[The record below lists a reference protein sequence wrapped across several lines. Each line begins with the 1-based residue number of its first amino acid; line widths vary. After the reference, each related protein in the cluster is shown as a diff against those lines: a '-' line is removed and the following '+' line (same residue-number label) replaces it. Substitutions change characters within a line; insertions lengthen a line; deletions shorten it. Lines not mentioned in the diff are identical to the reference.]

1 MIEEKNVRF
10 IKFKNGDN
18 IIAYTK
24 DEYDTHIEIA
34 RPIALVFEN
43 YGDDDEQQLVKIK
56 EWIPPLIA
64 KFDTV
69 TIDKKEI
76 FFILEV
82 QQTFIDHYLELSELF
97 FTTLTKEEDEEKK
110 KKAIRDQADQTVIS
124 LEDIWKNIKKH

>member
-1 MIEEKNVRF
+1 MIDEKNVRF

-24 DEYDTHIEIA
+24 DEYDTHIEVA
-34 RPIALVFEN
+34 RPIALIFEN
-43 YGDDDEQQLVKIK
+43 YDDDDEQQLVKIK

-69 TIDKKEI
+69 TVDKKEI

-82 QQTFIDHYLELSELF
+82 QQTFVDHYLELSDLF
-97 FTTLTKEEDEEKK
+97 FNVAPKEEERKR
-110 KKAIRDQADQTVIS
+110 AIRGVADQDVIS

>member
-1 MIEEKNVRF
+1 MIQEDNIRF

-18 IIAYTK
+18 IIAHTK

-64 KFDTV
+64 KFNTV

-82 QQTFIDHYLELSELF
+82 QQDFIDHYLELSELF
-97 FTTLTKEEDEEKK
+97 FNNLPKQDDGRKQ
-110 KKAIRDQADQTVIS
+110 AIRDQADKTVVS

>member
-1 MIEEKNVRF
+1 MIDEKNVRF

-24 DEYDTHIEIA
+24 DEYDTHIEVA
-34 RPIALVFEN
+34 RPIALIFEN
-43 YGDDDEQQLVKIK
+43 YGEDDEQQLVKIK

-69 TIDKKEI
+69 TVDKKEI

-82 QQTFIDHYLELSELF
+82 QQAFVDHYLELSELF
-97 FTTLTKEEDEEKK
+97 FNTVPKEEER
-110 KKAIRDQADQTVIS
+110 KKAIRGVADQDVIS